1 MAGTSISPQHSM
13 VQTYQRPGL
22 ILQAELR
29 ALSMLLI
36 GEDGDSII
44 VAEPSTGSKRGAT
57 EKVRFQ
63 PWNTSPM
70 PTGMGVQSY
79 GNEGGDAQFE
89 DSYAVDYLR
98 LGSRALEGEIRDQGF
113 VEWSLRD
120 SAETGMMHDAAH
132 IMECSIIH
140 QLAGYSP
147 VNDLTAGGPNGTG
160 YSSGTTNYT
169 LSLCNACTE
178 PDTAHHFFAPNSA
191 GAASANEAAV
201 AADSSCVITDRF
213 VNKCL
218 RKLRSDRYSALYPL
232 APASTPWG
240 KGYVCLM
247 SSAGME
253 QIKEQSSDS
262 DIFTLAQACIEGGMD
277 PENSTLWT
285 NEGFKIKDVFYLAS
299 DFITTGTTGS
309 SAGSTTAGE
318 FLANTER
325 ALLLGARAAHIRFGE
340 GFSRDMWLAYKDT
353 VWERRLSMFV
363 DTVIGMKA
371 TIVNSQRWGSAV
383 ITHYSDVSTARY
395 S

>member
-1 MAGTSISPQHSM
+1 MAGTSVTSQHAL

-36 GEDGDSII
+36 GEDPDSVI
-44 VAEPSTGSKRGAT
+44 VAEPSTGSKRGST
-57 EKVRFQ
+57 EKIRFQ

-70 PTGMGVQSY
+70 PKGRGTQSY
-79 GNEGGDAQFE
+79 GNEGGDQWFE
-89 DSYAVDYLR
+89 DSYSIDYLR
-98 LGSRALEGEIRDQGF
+98 LADRAIEAEISDQGL
-113 VEWSLRD
+113 VEFSLRD
-120 SAETGMMHDAAH
+120 SAETGMVHDAAH

-147 VNDLTAGGPNGTG
+147 VNHLTAGGPNGTG
-160 YSSGTTNYT
+160 YSDGTTNYI
-169 LSLCNACTE
+169 LSLCNACVE
-178 PDTAHHFFAPNSA
+178 PDAAHHFFCPNGA

-201 AADSSCVITDRF
+201 AADSSCVLTDRF

-218 RKLRSDRYSALYPL
+218 RKLSSDRYSALYPL

-240 KGYVCLM
+240 KGRVILT
-247 SSAGME
+247 SGVGME
-253 QIKEQSSDS
+253 QVKEQSSDS
-262 DIFTLAQACIEGGMD
+262 DIFTLAEACIQGGMD

-285 NEGFKIKDVFYLAS
+285 NEGFKIRDNFYLQS
-299 DFITTGTTGS
+299 DFLTTGTTGS

-325 ALLLGARAAHIRFGE
+325 ALVLGARAAHIRFGE

-363 DTVIGMKA
+363 DTVVGMKA
-371 TIVNSQRWGSAV
+371 TIVNGQRWGSAV
-383 ITHYSDVSTARY
+383 ITHWSDVTTARY